1 LARPV
6 EVEKQFD
13 GRFGRLSR
21 NGRGAV
27 GGGHGPILA
36 ARPIDTSG
44 SIWGPTIYP
53 ATFRMR
59 A

>member
-1 LARPV
+1 VSTDFV
-6 EVEKQFD
+6 EGKALGD
-13 GRFGRLSR
+13 RLPER
-21 NGRGAV
+21 NRRSAV
-27 GGGHGPILA
+27 GGAHCPILA
-36 ARPIDTSG
+36 ARSIDTLG